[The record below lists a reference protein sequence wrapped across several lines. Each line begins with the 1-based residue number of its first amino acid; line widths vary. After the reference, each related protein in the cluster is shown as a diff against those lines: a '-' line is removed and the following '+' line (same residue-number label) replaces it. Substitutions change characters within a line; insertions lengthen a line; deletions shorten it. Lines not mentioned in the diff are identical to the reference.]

1 MRRKRCQR
9 LRNQCILN
17 LSTFRIERYRLFF
30 IGYPNPIW
38 ILHRCSWWPGAYL
51 APGHLVGRC
60 KSGVSQR
67 EIKQYLMAVHS
78 AINMLLLCES
88 CHSCHNWVS
97 MVVIKIPCLHGTRIP
112 VGSKA
117 PLIARFMGSTW
128 GPSGADRTQMDP
140 MLAPW
145 TLLSGMIWAGWR
157 ITGPDHRKSTI

>member
-1 MRRKRCQR
+1 MNKS
-9 LRNQCILN
+9 
-17 LSTFRIERYRLFF
+17 STSRAQFYRYEKEKLPTIKKPMYFVCFF

-117 PLIARFMGSTW
+117 PLMARFMGSTW
-128 GPSGADRTQMDP
+128 GPSGTDRTQMDP
-140 MLAPW
+140 MLAP
-145 TLLSGMIWAGWR
+145 
-157 ITGPDHRKSTI
+157 